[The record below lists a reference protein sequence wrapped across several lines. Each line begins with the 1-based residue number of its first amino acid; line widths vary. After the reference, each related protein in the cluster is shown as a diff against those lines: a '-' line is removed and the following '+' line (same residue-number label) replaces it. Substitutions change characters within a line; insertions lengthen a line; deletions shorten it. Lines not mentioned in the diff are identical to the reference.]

1 MSAVSTPRS
10 QILNEISENKFVSP
24 STLRRQI
31 SQTSTPV
38 LSDVPSN
45 DDELERK
52 QRRKSRV
59 IDLHLG
65 TDSSVQES
73 PAQRSL
79 SGTPAAVPK
88 LTNSQISEH
97 YSTCIKLSTENK
109 ITTKNAFNL
118 HLIDYMS
125 DILKEKDSALTNFK
139 VAAGTL
145 DASAKIYSV
154 RVDAVY
160 ANTYRVLGGLGKD
173 SKSVDDE
180 ENAVLAD
187 GQEDG
192 DLEKRKTVAK
202 AKKVVRR
209 KMIEQN
215 LSKINRADSK
225 GKCEVDP
232 VFQKMAS
239 SFDESSTS
247 GVFFSLLRSFNC
259 YNELQFPTDII
270 LLRSNDIEEFP
281 SIAQVSVPQ
290 LKVLLEQ
297 TQQQCSICPSLED
310 FSFTNWTNEAN
321 DQSLSEMWEKFKKDD
336 HVFDINAEP
345 EAENEAVDFDF
356 DGDACDANGD
366 EDDLDENVASKKQK
380 KLKQA
385 FELNFNED
393 VNFETYFKQSR
404 ISKQGKKRI
413 SGEHVEGIGDYD
425 YNNPNDTANF
435 CPATQMDD
443 DDDDDHHDF
452 GNEPFET
459 ENTCPLASDPTNI
472 TTYGEDNLVAEPQK
486 VKKIELNY
494 AKTAKKMDMKRLKET
509 MWCHLANDK
518 EQASKEDQKD
528 DKVKKLQNDV
538 DEVQNLMRDNIE
550 KTYQREEKLAELEV
564 RSDALLEQ
572 SRKFSKT
579 AGTVARQTWLENVK
593 IKLILAA
600 VAAVVI
606 LVVIIIL
613 ACYFSTPS
621 SVPKM
626 LDTNNTRTVMACYFD
641 EHDCE
646 PTNPEE
652 QYRQNALLELARSLL
667 QGIEIDVG
675 LYNTSE
681 WDQRLPPPASKG
693 IVQNLPMVVITPA
706 QAASGK
712 AEESE
717 QEAWLYTFWNQPR
730 YPKGSYKACYQ
741 EGMWTHSPRECKQC
755 KVKNLEG
762 RDNSSCVYTAI
773 GNTPKAFFLD

>member
-1 MSAVSTPRS
+1 MSAVSTPCS
-10 QILNEISENKFVSP
+10 QILSEISGNKFVSP
-24 STLRRQI
+24 STLRRPI

-173 SKSVDDE
+173 SKSADDE

-192 DLEKRKTVAK
+192 ELEKRKTVTK
-202 AKKVVRR
+202 AKKVVRK

-297 TQQQCSICPSLED
+297 TKQQCSICPSLED
-310 FSFTNWTNEAN
+310 FSFMNWTNEAN

-366 EDDLDENVASKKQK
+366 EDDLGACTEHREAFAMGNAPKKRDVIPLEDGDISAMCLQLSSKPGEYSYFSPRTMSMWAGPDHWRFKPRHKNENVAGKKQK

-404 ISKQGKKRI
+404 AATTIGKSLRDKVSKKRTLLPAEFHYEPCNLTRLNLKPSVMISKKGKKRI
-413 SGEHVEGIGDYD
+413 SGEHVEGIGEYD

-452 GNEPFET
+452 GNEPCEI

-509 MWCHLANDK
+509 MWCHLADDK
-518 EQASKEDQKD
+518 EQASMEKENEGNIKILREKFFGSVTKD
-528 DKVKKLQNDV
+528 LQ
-538 DEVQNLMRDNIE
+538 
-550 KTYQREEKLAELEV
+550 
-564 RSDALLEQ
+564 
-572 SRKFSKT
+572 
-579 AGTVARQTWLENVK
+579 
-593 IKLILAA
+593 
-600 VAAVVI
+600 
-606 LVVIIIL
+606 
-613 ACYFSTPS
+613 
-621 SVPKM
+621 
-626 LDTNNTRTVMACYFD
+626 
-641 EHDCE
+641 
-646 PTNPEE
+646 
-652 QYRQNALLELARSLL
+652 
-667 QGIEIDVG
+667 
-675 LYNTSE
+675 
-681 WDQRLPPPASKG
+681 QRLPSTMA
-693 IVQNLPMVVITPA
+693 QNLSVPLA
-706 QAASGK
+706 FAALLHLANEKDLVLQSV
-712 AEESE
+712 EDLSDIII
-717 QEAWLYTFWNQPR
+717 
-730 YPKGSYKACYQ
+730 
-741 EGMWTHSPRECKQC
+741 KQ
-755 KVKNLEG
+755 
-762 RDNSSCVYTAI
+762 DN
-773 GNTPKAFFLD
+773 